1 MARASTLRNEDATVA
16 VCSYPLREGESLK
29 GLARSLGT
37 DVDTLV
43 AMNNLRS
50 ASSIGEGDSIYLP
63 VRARE
68 LGSLLAHSDAYYAV
82 KKGDTYYSIAKSH
95 GLTVDELLELN
106 EIDAGHMLHAGQR
119 LRVTPPRTAPARG
132 ER

>member
-29 GLARSLGT
+29 RLARSLGT

-68 LGSLLAHSDAYYAV
+68 LSSLLAHRDAYYAV
-82 KKGDTYYSIAKSH
+82 KKGDTYYSIAKYHDTS
-95 GLTVDELLELN
+95 VDKFLELHQL
-106 EIDAGHMLHAGQR
+106 D
-119 LRVTPPRTAPARG
+119 
-132 ER
+132 